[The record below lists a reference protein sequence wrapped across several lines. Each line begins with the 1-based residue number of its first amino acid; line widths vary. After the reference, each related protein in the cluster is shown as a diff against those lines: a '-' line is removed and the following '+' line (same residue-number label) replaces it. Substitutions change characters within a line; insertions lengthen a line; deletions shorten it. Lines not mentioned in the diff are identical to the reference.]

1 MSTRQK
7 RIAAVCLVVIGAMV
21 LFSPQ
26 SSVAFFEDGAP
37 VSESIQYGFISD
49 ASEIAYGR
57 LGLQVAAVVLVG
69 GAVLFATDG

>member
-21 LFSPQ
+21 LFPPQ
-26 SSVAFFEDGAP
+26 SSVALFEDGSL
-37 VSESIQYGFISD
+37 VSESVQYGFISD

>member
-1 MSTRQK
+1 MSARQK

-21 LFSPQ
+21 PFSPQ

-37 VSESIQYGFISD
+37 VSESIQYEFISD

-69 GAVLFATDG
+69 GAVLFATDR

>member
-26 SSVAFFEDGAP
+26 SSVAFFGDGTP
-37 VSESIQYGFISD
+37 VSESTQYGFISD
-49 ASEIAYGR
+49 ATEIACDR
-57 LGLQVAAVVLVG
+57 PGLHVAAVVLVG
-69 GAVLFATDG
+69 GAVLFATDA

>member
-1 MSTRQK
+1 MSARQK

-49 ASEIAYGR
+49 AEQIAYGR
-57 LGLQVAAVVLVG
+57 LALQAAAVVLVG
-69 GAVLFATDG
+69 GAYLFAIDA